1 MPLLT
6 VYSGR
11 PDIDVL
17 QAEPQV
23 LATLPGMTADRLHT
37 ILAQRGAIL
46 AQRGADPLNDQA
58 VSELVG
64 SARGASLGNAS
75 KATRVLVEI
84 DFDNGRRVRADV
96 VVLPLEDGD
105 EPFRVF
111 YWQDD
116 FDALD

>member
-11 PDIDVL
+11 PDVDVL

-23 LATLPGMTADRLHT
+23 LATLPGMTAERLHT
-37 ILAQRGAIL
+37 LL

-64 SARGASLGNAS
+64 SAQGASLGNAS

-96 VVLPLEDGD
+96 VILPLEDGD